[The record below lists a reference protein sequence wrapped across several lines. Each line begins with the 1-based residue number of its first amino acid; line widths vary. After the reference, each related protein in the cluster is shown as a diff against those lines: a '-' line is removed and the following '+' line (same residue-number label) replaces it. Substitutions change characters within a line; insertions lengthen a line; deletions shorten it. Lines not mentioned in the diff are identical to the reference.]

1 MLKLK
6 LLAGFMFIASSIP
19 VLADEA
25 CVAPELPE
33 LPAYGALL
41 SYDQLNEATGLVQ
54 TYAMANTAY
63 KTCLDALILDP
74 GSVSREA
81 WRAAMENYNTAG
93 ADQNALGKAYDKL
106 NEDWVETHKAKSE

>member
-25 CVAPELPE
+25 CIAPELPE
-33 LPAYGALL
+33 LPTHGALL
-41 SYDQLNEATGLVQ
+41 SYDELTAATELVQ
-54 TYAMANTAY
+54 SYSVANTAY
-63 KTCLDALILDP
+63 KTCLDGIILDP

-81 WRAAMENYNTAG
+81 WRAAMENYNVAG
-93 ADQNALGKAYDKL
+93 ANQNALGETYDKL
-106 NEDWVETHKAKSE
+106 NEEWVEAHKAKSE